1 MASCSALVGR
11 LKLLA
16 VTALPMAMS
25 TLACCVLSILEKA
38 TSWPE
43 LSTMAMA
50 TGQLFFL
57 ASASAAASA
66 FLAASKVIGGP

>member
-1 MASCSALVGR
+1 
-11 LKLLA
+11 
-16 VTALPMAMS
+16 
-25 TLACCVLSILEKA
+25 LEKA
-38 TSWPE
+38 ARLPE

-66 FLAASKVIGGP
+66 FLAASKVMAGP

>member
-1 MASCSALVGR
+1 
-11 LKLLA
+11 
-16 VTALPMAMS
+16 MAMS
-25 TLACCVLSILEKA
+25 TLACWVLSIFEKA
-38 TSWPE
+38 ARLPV

-66 FLAASKVIGGP
+66 FLAASKLMGAP